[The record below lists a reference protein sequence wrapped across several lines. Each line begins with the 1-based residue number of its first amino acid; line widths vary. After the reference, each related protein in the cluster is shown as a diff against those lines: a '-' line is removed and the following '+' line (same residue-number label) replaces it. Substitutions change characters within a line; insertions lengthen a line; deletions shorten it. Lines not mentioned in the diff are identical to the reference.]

1 MRKILFITFFIL
13 TYQVSHS
20 QGSLEI
26 DSLTNNDSIVN
37 ATSKLGSRNI
47 VISKSLADSAYIR
60 NDFTTAIQIYEMI
73 LSTGESADI
82 YYNLGNSYYK
92 IGDIAKAILN
102 YERALILKPA
112 NKDIRSNLEI
122 ARAKTVDKVT
132 DVPELFFITWLKSIT
147 NSMGIQSWAIIAISF
162 FLLFIVSIYF
172 FFFSTKIVARKTF
185 FILALF
191 FLVFCVIANISA
203 AFQRRVRLNRM
214 NAIIISPSVTIR
226 STPNDNGTS
235 LFILHEGRKVF
246 IKDDSMKDWKE
257 IQLEDGNVGWVKKN
271 DLEVIDRTY

>member
-37 ATSKLGSRNI
+37 ATSKLGSRNL

-73 LSTGESADI
+73 LRTGESADI

-92 IGDIAKAILN
+92 VGDIAKAILN

-162 FLLFIVSIYF
+162 FLLFIVSIYI

-271 DLEVIDRTY
+271 DLEVI

>member
-37 ATSKLGSRNI
+37 ATSKLGSRNL

-73 LSTGESADI
+73 LRKGESADI
-82 YYNLGNSYYK
+82 YYNLGNSYFK

-203 AFQRRVRLNRM
+203 AFQRKVRLNRM

-271 DLEVIDRTY
+271 DLEVI

>member
-1 MRKILFITFFIL
+1 MRKILFITFFIF

-26 DSLTNNDSIVN
+26 ESLTNNDSIVN

-73 LSTGESADI
+73 LRTGESADI

-191 FLVFCVIANISA
+191 FLVFCIIANISA

-271 DLEVIDRTY
+271 DLEVI

>member
-73 LSTGESADI
+73 LRTGESADI

-132 DVPELFFITWLKSIT
+132 NVPELFFITWLKSIT

-203 AFQRRVRLNRM
+203 AFQRKVRLNRM

-271 DLEVIDRTY
+271 DLEVI

>member
-73 LSTGESADI
+73 LRTGESADI

-203 AFQRRVRLNRM
+203 AFQRMVRLNRM

-271 DLEVIDRTY
+271 DLEVI

>member
-60 NDFTTAIQIYEMI
+60 NDFTTAIHIYEMI
-73 LSTGESADI
+73 LRTGESADI

-172 FFFSTKIVARKTF
+172 FFFSTKIVARKTL

-271 DLEVIDRTY
+271 DLEVI

>member
-37 ATSKLGSRNI
+37 ATSKLGSRNL

-73 LSTGESADI
+73 LRTGESADI

-112 NKDIRSNLEI
+112 NKDIKSNLEI

-162 FLLFIVSIYF
+162 FLLFIVSIYI

-271 DLEVIDRTY
+271 DLEVI

>member
-1 MRKILFITFFIL
+1 MRKILFIAFFIL

-26 DSLTNNDSIVN
+26 DSLTTNDSIVN

-73 LSTGESADI
+73 LRTGESADI

-92 IGDIAKAILN
+92 VGDIAKAILN

-112 NKDIRSNLEI
+112 NEDIRSNLEI
-122 ARAKTVDKVT
+122 ARGKTVDKVT

-147 NSMGIQSWAIIAISF
+147 NSMGIQSWAIIAICF

-185 FILALF
+185 FSLALF

-271 DLEVIDRTY
+271 DLEVI

>member
-37 ATSKLGSRNI
+37 ATSKLGSRNL

-73 LSTGESADI
+73 LRTGESADI

-132 DVPELFFITWLKSIT
+132 DVPELFFVTWLKSIT

-271 DLEVIDRTY
+271 DLEVI

>member
-20 QGSLEI
+20 QGSLEV

-37 ATSKLGSRNI
+37 ATSKLGSRNL

-73 LSTGESADI
+73 LRTGESADI

-162 FLLFIVSIYF
+162 FLLFIVSIYI

-271 DLEVIDRTY
+271 DLEVI

>member
-132 DVPELFFITWLKSIT
+132 DVPELFIITWLKSIT

-271 DLEVIDRTY
+271 DLEVI

>member
-26 DSLTNNDSIVN
+26 DSLTTNDSIVN

-73 LSTGESADI
+73 LRTGESADI

-92 IGDIAKAILN
+92 VGDIAKAILN

-112 NKDIRSNLEI
+112 NEDIRSNLEI
-122 ARAKTVDKVT
+122 ARGKTVDKVT
-132 DVPELFFITWLKSIT
+132 DVPELFFITWLKSII
-147 NSMGIQSWAIIAISF
+147 NSMGIQSWAIIAICF

-185 FILALF
+185 FSLALF

-271 DLEVIDRTY
+271 DLEVI

>member
-37 ATSKLGSRNI
+37 ATSKLGSRNL

-73 LSTGESADI
+73 LRTGESADI

-92 IGDIAKAILN
+92 VGDIAKAILN

-112 NKDIRSNLEI
+112 NEDIRSNLEI

-271 DLEVIDRTY
+271 DLEVI

>member
-37 ATSKLGSRNI
+37 ATSKLGSRNL

-162 FLLFIVSIYF
+162 FLLFIVSIYI

-271 DLEVIDRTY
+271 DLEVI

>member
-37 ATSKLGSRNI
+37 ATSKLGSRNL

-60 NDFTTAIQIYEMI
+60 NDFTTAIHIYEMI
-73 LSTGESADI
+73 LRTGESADI

-162 FLLFIVSIYF
+162 FLLFIVSIYI

-271 DLEVIDRTY
+271 DLEVI

>member
-37 ATSKLGSRNI
+37 ATSKLGSRNL

-73 LSTGESADI
+73 LRTGESADI

-271 DLEVIDRTY
+271 DLEVI

>member
-37 ATSKLGSRNI
+37 ATSKLGSRNL

-73 LSTGESADI
+73 LRTGESADI

-172 FFFSTKIVARKTF
+172 FFFSTKIVARKIF
-185 FILALF
+185 FSLALF

-271 DLEVIDRTY
+271 DLEVI

>member
-37 ATSKLGSRNI
+37 ATSKLGSRNL
-47 VISKSLADSAYIR
+47 VISKSLADRAYSR
-60 NDFTTAIQIYEMI
+60 NGFTTAIQIYEMR
-73 LSTGESADI
+73 LRTGESADI

-203 AFQRRVRLNRM
+203 AFQRKVRLNRM

-271 DLEVIDRTY
+271 DLEVI

>member
-1 MRKILFITFFIL
+1 MRKILFITFFIF

-26 DSLTNNDSIVN
+26 ESLTNNDSIVN

-73 LSTGESADI
+73 LRTGESADI

-271 DLEVIDRTY
+271 DLEVI

>member
-162 FLLFIVSIYF
+162 FLLFIVSIYI

-271 DLEVIDRTY
+271 DLEVI

>member
-73 LSTGESADI
+73 LRTGESADI

-162 FLLFIVSIYF
+162 LLLFIVSIYF

-271 DLEVIDRTY
+271 DLEVI

>member
-271 DLEVIDRTY
+271 DLEVI

>member
-37 ATSKLGSRNI
+37 ATSKLGSRNL

-73 LSTGESADI
+73 LRTGESADI

-162 FLLFIVSIYF
+162 FLLFIVSIYI

-185 FILALF
+185 FILSLF

-271 DLEVIDRTY
+271 DLEVI

>member
-37 ATSKLGSRNI
+37 ATSKLGSRNL

-73 LSTGESADI
+73 LRTGESADI

-162 FLLFIVSIYF
+162 FLLFIVSIYI
-172 FFFSTKIVARKTF
+172 FFFSTKILARKTF

-203 AFQRRVRLNRM
+203 AFQRRLRLNRM

-257 IQLEDGNVGWVKKN
+257 IQLEDCNVGWVKKN
-271 DLEVIDRTY
+271 DLEVI

>member
-37 ATSKLGSRNI
+37 ATSKLGSRNL

-73 LSTGESADI
+73 LRTGESADI

-203 AFQRRVRLNRM
+203 AFQRKVRLNRM

-271 DLEVIDRTY
+271 DLEVI

>member
-1 MRKILFITFFIL
+1 MRKILFITLFIL
-13 TYQVSHS
+13 TYQVSYS

-26 DSLTNNDSIVN
+26 DSLTANDSIVN
-37 ATSKLGSRNI
+37 ATSKLGSLNI

-60 NDFTTAIQIYEMI
+60 SDFTTAIQIYEMI
-73 LSTGESADI
+73 LRKGESADI

-92 IGDIAKAILN
+92 VGDIAKAILN

-112 NKDIRSNLEI
+112 NEDVISNLEI
-122 ARAKTVDKVT
+122 ARGKTVDKVT

-203 AFQRRVRLNRM
+203 AFQRKVRLNRM

-271 DLEVIDRTY
+271 DLEVI

>member
-37 ATSKLGSRNI
+37 ATSKLGSRNL

-73 LSTGESADI
+73 LRTGESADI

-162 FLLFIVSIYF
+162 FLLFIVSIYI

-257 IQLEDGNVGWVKKN
+257 IQLEDGDVGWVKKN
-271 DLEVIDRTY
+271 DLEVI

>member
-26 DSLTNNDSIVN
+26 DSLTINDSIVN

-73 LSTGESADI
+73 LRTGESADI

-92 IGDIAKAILN
+92 VGDIAKAILN

-122 ARAKTVDKVT
+122 ARGKTVDKVT

-185 FILALF
+185 FSLALF

-271 DLEVIDRTY
+271 DLEVI

>member
-1 MRKILFITFFIL
+1 MRKVLFITFFIL

-73 LSTGESADI
+73 LRTGESADI

-203 AFQRRVRLNRM
+203 AFQRKVRLNRM

-271 DLEVIDRTY
+271 DLEVI

>member
-37 ATSKLGSRNI
+37 ATSKLGSRNL

-73 LSTGESADI
+73 LRTGESADI

-132 DVPELFFITWLKSIT
+132 DVPELFFITWLKVII

-271 DLEVIDRTY
+271 DLEVI

>member
-1 MRKILFITFFIL
+1 MRKILFITLFIL

-26 DSLTNNDSIVN
+26 DSLTANDSIVN

-60 NDFTTAIQIYEMI
+60 SDFTTAIQIYEMI
-73 LSTGESADI
+73 LRKGESADI

-92 IGDIAKAILN
+92 VGDIAKAILN

-112 NKDIRSNLEI
+112 NEDVISNLEI
-122 ARAKTVDKVT
+122 ARGKTVDKVT
-132 DVPELFFITWLKSIT
+132 DVPELFFITWLKVII

-172 FFFSTKIVARKTF
+172 FFFSTKIVARKIF
-185 FILALF
+185 FSLALF
-191 FLVFCVIANISA
+191 SLVFCVIANISA

-271 DLEVIDRTY
+271 DLEVI

>member
-37 ATSKLGSRNI
+37 ATSKLGSRNL

-73 LSTGESADI
+73 LRTGESADI

-203 AFQRRVRLNRM
+203 AFQRKVCLNRM
-214 NAIIISPSVTIR
+214 NEIIISPSVTIR

-271 DLEVIDRTY
+271 DLEVI

>member
-37 ATSKLGSRNI
+37 ATSKLGSRNL

-271 DLEVIDRTY
+271 DLEVI

>member
-37 ATSKLGSRNI
+37 ATSKLGSRNL

-73 LSTGESADI
+73 LRTGESADI

-246 IKDDSMKDWKE
+246 IKDDSMKDWRE
-257 IQLEDGNVGWVKKN
+257 IQLEDGNVGWVKKI
-271 DLEVIDRTY
+271 DLEVI

>member
-26 DSLTNNDSIVN
+26 DSLSNNDSIVN
-37 ATSKLGSRNI
+37 ATSKLGSRNL

-73 LSTGESADI
+73 LRTGESADI

-203 AFQRRVRLNRM
+203 AFQRKVRLNRM

-271 DLEVIDRTY
+271 DLEVI

>member
-37 ATSKLGSRNI
+37 ATSKLGSRNL

-73 LSTGESADI
+73 LRTGESADI

-162 FLLFIVSIYF
+162 FLLFIVSIYI

-185 FILALF
+185 FIFFFF

-271 DLEVIDRTY
+271 DLEVI

>member
-1 MRKILFITFFIL
+1 MRKILFIAFFIL

-26 DSLTNNDSIVN
+26 DSLTTNDSIVN

-73 LSTGESADI
+73 LRTGESADI

-92 IGDIAKAILN
+92 VGDIAKAILN

-112 NKDIRSNLEI
+112 NEDIRSNLEI
-122 ARAKTVDKVT
+122 ARGKTVDKVT
-132 DVPELFFITWLKSIT
+132 DVPELFFITWLKSII
-147 NSMGIQSWAIIAISF
+147 NSMGIQSWAIIAICF

-185 FILALF
+185 FSLALF

-271 DLEVIDRTY
+271 DLEVI

>member
-73 LSTGESADI
+73 LRTGESADI

-162 FLLFIVSIYF
+162 FLLFIVSRYF

-271 DLEVIDRTY
+271 DLEVI